1 MKKIFIISVLLF
13 FALLLPVFGET
24 VFVTARVCPLQSEAS
39 PGSSRTAMLK
49 QGTELSVIEK
59 NGDWIKVKAADGTV
73 GYVQSF
79 FTGAEPSA
87 SKVSR
92 SSSLENISSVTQR
105 RRASAYQTSAAAT
118 RGLTSDNVRDRENTS
133 FSEYDFTAIK
143 WVEQFSWE
151 TDEIIAFASEEGL
164 LF

>member
-1 MKKIFIISVLLF
+1 MKKIFLIAFLLF
-13 FALLLPVFGET
+13 FTLLMTAFGET
-24 VFVTARVCPLQSEAS
+24 VYVTARVCPLQSAAS
-39 PGSSRTAMLK
+39 PGSSRTAMLQ
-49 QGTELSVIEK
+49 QGAELTLIET
-59 NGDWIKVKAADGTV
+59 NGAWLKVKTEDGAA

-79 FTGAEPSA
+79 FTGTEPSP
-87 SKVSR
+87 SKVTR
-92 SSSLENISSVTQR
+92 SSSLENISTVTQR

-143 WVEQFSWE
+143 WVEQFTWE
-151 TDEIIAFASEEGL
+151 ADEIIAFASEEGL

>member
-1 MKKIFIISVLLF
+1 MT
-13 FALLLPVFGET
+13 AFGET
-24 VFVTARVCPLQSEAS
+24 VYVTARVCPLQSAAS
-39 PGSSRTAMLK
+39 PGSSRTAMLS
-49 QGTELSVIEK
+49 QGTELRVLETS
-59 NGDWIKVKAADGTV
+59 GAWLKVKTADGDT

-87 SKVSR
+87 AKVSR
-92 SSSLENISSVTQR
+92 NSSLENISSVTQR

-118 RGLTSDNVRDRENTS
+118 RGLTSDNIRDRENTS

-143 WVEQFSWE
+143 WVEQFTWE